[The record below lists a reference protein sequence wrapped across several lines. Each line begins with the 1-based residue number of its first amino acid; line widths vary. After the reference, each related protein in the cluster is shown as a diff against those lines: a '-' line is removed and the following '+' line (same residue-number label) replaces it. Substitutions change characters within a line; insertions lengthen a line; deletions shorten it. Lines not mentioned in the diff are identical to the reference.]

1 MKVPN
6 LNRSGLESGRALLI
20 LRGLAFSLGLLTGLG
35 VLAAE
40 VGEKAPSF
48 SIVSLTSNET
58 VSLDDFKGKVVIL
71 DFWASWCGPCLVA
84 MPKLSALSDSL
95 PNDKAALLAI
105 SVDSD
110 PRRAKRFM
118 TKMGATYDSLIDP
131 EGDVAG
137 IYDLPG
143 MPTTFVIDQEGKIT
157 AQLVGFTPGDEDK
170 LLRDVAT
177 LYDND

>member
-1 MKVPN
+1 MKVPSP
-6 LNRSGLESGRALLI
+6 NRSGLENGRASLT
-20 LRGLAFSLGLLTGLG
+20 LRGLVFAIGLLTGLG
-35 VLAAE
+35 VHAAE
-40 VGEKAPSF
+40 VGNKAPSF
-48 SIVSLTSNET
+48 AVVSLTSNET

-95 PNDKAALLAI
+95 PNDKATLLAI

-137 IYDLPG
+137 MYDLPG
-143 MPTTFVIDQEGKIT
+143 IPTTFVIDQEGKIT
-157 AQLVGFTPGDEDK
+157 AQLVGLTPGDEKK
-170 LLRDVAT
+170 LLRYVAT

>member
-1 MKVPN
+1 MPN
-6 LNRSGLESGRALLI
+6 LNRSGLKGGRASFA
-20 LRGLAFSLGLLTGLG
+20 LRGLVFSLGLLISLG
-35 VLAAE
+35 VHAAE

-48 SIVSLTSNET
+48 AIVSLTSNET
-58 VSLDDFKGKVVIL
+58 VSLEDFKGKVVIL

-95 PNDKAALLAI
+95 PHDKAALLAV

-118 TKMGATYDSLIDP
+118 MKMGATYDSLIDP

-137 IYDLPG
+137 MYDLPG

-157 AQLVGFTPGDEDK
+157 AQLVGFSPGDENK
-170 LLRDVAT
+170 LLHNVAT